1 MTEDLTHIM
10 IFKTNVAT
18 DSDRLRVEKLF
29 SETLAIDDWHV
40 DSEDVD
46 YVLRVVS
53 YDYSTAQIISQL
65 NGIGFQCEE
74 LL

>member
-10 IFKTNVAT
+10 IFKTNIT
-18 DSDRLRVEKLF
+18 TFSDKLSVQKLF
-29 SETLAIDDWHV
+29 SEILTIDDWHV

-53 YDYSTAQIISQL
+53 YDYNADQIISQI
-65 NGIGFQCEE
+65 NSIGFQCEE